1 MKLKK
6 LTQKQ
11 EIARLN
17 NVVSQLYVGFK
28 RMDDILAGVLK
39 DIKDVKN
46 ETEEET
52 SKEEGQ

>member
-11 EIARLN
+11 EIARLD

-28 RMDDILAGVLK
+28 RMDDILAGVLM
-39 DIKDVKN
+39 DIKDIKN

>member
-39 DIKDVKN
+39 DIKDIKN